1 LAPLFKRVILNDK
14 QEYLIELYKALQNG
28 WTPPE
33 SLSEEQY
40 RYVKEHKNEKLYD
53 FAGRVIKV
61 ESEYNKPIGGKV
73 YSTFLSDE
81 RDDVVKKLFRD
92 LYSILIRTPL
102 INNEEIRLLLRD
114 ANV

>member
-1 LAPLFKRVILNDK
+1 MN
-14 QEYLIELYKALQNG
+14 IEDVVVLDQSCGVTNLETSTRIEISM
-28 WTPPE
+28 WIITHM
-33 SLSEEQY
+33 
-40 RYVKEHKNEKLYD
+40 KEHKNEKLYD
-53 FAGRVIKV
+53 FAGRVVKV

>member
-1 LAPLFKRVILNDK
+1 MN
-14 QEYLIELYKALQNG
+14 IEDVVVLDQSCGVTNLETSTRIEISM
-28 WTPPE
+28 WIITHM
-33 SLSEEQY
+33 
-40 RYVKEHKNEKLYD
+40 KEHKNEKLYN

-73 YSTFLSDE
+73 YSTLLSDV
-81 RDDVVKKLFRD
+81 RDDAIKMSFRD

>member
-1 LAPLFKRVILNDK
+1 MNIEDVTILDQSCGVTNLETSTRVEISMW
-14 QEYLIELYKALQNG
+14 II
-28 WTPPE
+28 TH
-33 SLSEEQY
+33 
-40 RYVKEHKNEKLYD
+40 VKEHKNEKLYD
-53 FAGRVIKV
+53 FAGRVVKV

>member
-1 LAPLFKRVILNDK
+1 MN
-14 QEYLIELYKALQNG
+14 IEDVVVLDQSCGVTNLETSTRIEISM
-28 WTPPE
+28 WIITHM
-33 SLSEEQY
+33 
-40 RYVKEHKNEKLYD
+40 KEHKNEKLYN
-53 FAGRVIKV
+53 FAGRVVRV
-61 ESEYNKPIGGKV
+61 EDEYNKPIGGKV

-81 RDDVVKKLFRD
+81 RDDVVKWLFRD

>member
-1 LAPLFKRVILNDK
+1 MNIEDVIVLDQSCGVTNL
-14 QEYLIELYKALQNG
+14 ETSTRIEISM
-28 WTPPE
+28 WIITH
-33 SLSEEQY
+33 
-40 RYVKEHKNEKLYD
+40 VKKHKNEKLYD
-53 FAGRVIKV
+53 FAGRVVKV

-92 LYSILIRTPL
+92 LYSILRNTPL

>member
-1 LAPLFKRVILNDK
+1 MN
-14 QEYLIELYKALQNG
+14 IEDVVVLDQSCGVTNLETSTRIEISM
-28 WTPPE
+28 WIITHM
-33 SLSEEQY
+33 
-40 RYVKEHKNEKLYD
+40 KEHKNEKLYD
-53 FAGRVIKV
+53 FAGRVVKV
-61 ESEYNKPIGGKV
+61 ESEYNKPIGGKI

>member
-1 LAPLFKRVILNDK
+1 MN
-14 QEYLIELYKALQNG
+14 IENVVVLDQSCGVTNLETSTRIEISM
-28 WTPPE
+28 WIITHM
-33 SLSEEQY
+33 
-40 RYVKEHKNEKLYD
+40 KEHKNEKLYD
-53 FAGRVIKV
+53 FAGRVVKV

-81 RDDVVKKLFRD
+81 RDNVVKKLFRD